1 MAKALRTSKFFN
13 LKNLKPSDGF
23 ATIVC
28 NDGDC
33 SIDSNVEILGIE
45 INFSGKAEITPTLP
59 DNWIMQGNENKII
72 IFTIQGIP
80 ITKQSLFTY
89 IGEVN
94 INNVILSNKEAK
106 KVSYTITDEK
116 SNWIK
121 EKTTFVKSK
130 STWESIKDTKKKGV
144 AKKTKFNLPDY
155 NLPKVDKKQL
165 KQIRRRAT
173 TTAPTYTTGGG
184 STSGSGGSGG
194 Y

>member
-1 MAKALRTSKFFN
+1 MAKAVRTSKFFN
-13 LKNLKPSDGF
+13 LKNSKPSDGF
-23 ATIVC
+23 ATIIC
-28 NDGDC
+28 NNGDC
-33 SIDSNVEILGIE
+33 SIDSDVEILGIE

-155 NLPKVDKKQL
+155 DLPKVDKKIIKKL
-165 KQIRRRAT
+165 KQEQIQST
-173 TTAPTYTTGGG
+173 TPTYTTGGG
-184 STSGSGGSGG
+184 SSGGSGG